1 VLYINLE
8 GIITA
13 LVTPFDEKGYINEEL
28 LRSLCEYQASKQV
41 NGILV
46 LGTTGEGIS
55 LSTDERK
62 LIAEIVVDELKGT
75 LPVIV
80 HVGSSNIKVVTSLAQ
95 HAVDTGANAITS
107 ITPYFFKMSD
117 RELLDFYVELSKNV
131 PKGYPIF
138 VYNFP
143 EASGNDINPVIL
155 GKLLDKVENIVGIKY
170 SSSNMMKTQ
179 EYLKL
184 KKNNFKIFTGADQL
198 FYPALCLGC
207 DGLVS
212 GNANVLPELY
222 LAIFRSFKEDNLKV
236 AKKLHYFG
244 SEIAKLF
251 KYGNIPTLKAGMKL
265 RGIDGGYVKKPFKEL
280 DINETNKLQVEF
292 SQILVQ
298 IRKLLPQ
305 I

>member
-1 VLYINLE
+1 MNLE

-13 LVTPFDEKGYINEEL
+13 LVTPFDAKGNINEEL
-28 LRSLCEYQASKQV
+28 LRSLCEYQAHKQV

-55 LSTDERK
+55 LSMDERK
-62 LIAEIVVDELKGT
+62 LISETVVDELTGT
-75 LPVIV
+75 VPVIV
-80 HVGSSNIKVVTSLAQ
+80 HVGSSNIKEVFSLAQ
-95 HAVDTGANAITS
+95 HAVDIGANAITS

-117 RELLDFYVELSKNV
+117 RELLDFYVELSQNV

-143 EASGNDINPVIL
+143 EATGNDINPVIL
-155 GKLLDKVENIVGIKY
+155 EKLLDKVENIAGIKY
-170 SSSNMMKTQ
+170 SSGNMMRMQ

-222 LAIFRSFKEDNLKV
+222 LAIFRSFKENNLKA
-236 AKKLHYFG
+236 AKGLHYFG
-244 SEIAKLF
+244 SEVAKLF
-251 KYGNIPTLKAGMKL
+251 KYGNIPSLKAGMKL
-265 RGIDGGYVKKPFKEL
+265 RGIDGGCVKQPFKEL
-280 DINETNKLQVEF
+280 DINEANKLQEEF
-292 SQILVQ
+292 SQILKQ
-298 IRKLLPQ
+298 IGTLLPQ